1 MLNQKGDD
9 PMPRMS
15 MRDAIRDA
23 LHEEMARD
31 ETIFVLG
38 EDVIAHGGPYAVTR
52 GIADKFP
59 GRIRQTPISEAGIV
73 GTALGAALCGMR
85 PVAEIMYVDFITCAM
100 DEVVNQMAKVRYM
113 FGGQTDVPVVLRL
126 PSGSARLIAAQH
138 SQSLEAWFLHV
149 PGLQV
154 VVPSTPYDAKGL
166 MKTALRG
173 KDPVLFIEY
182 KRLYTSEGEVL
193 EGDYTIPFGQADVKR
208 HGQDATI
215 VAIGPM
221 VAKALE
227 AADILAQDNIDVE
240 VVDVR
245 TLMPLDKATIFASIE
260 KTNRVIVTDE
270 EVRRGGSSAEIA
282 SLIAEE
288 CFDALDASVKRV
300 AAADVPMPFS
310 PELEKLVVPKAE
322 NLVLAV
328 RELLG

>member
-1 MLNQKGDD
+1 
-9 PMPRMS
+9 MPKMN

-31 ETIFVLG
+31 EAIFVLG

-52 GIADKFP
+52 GIAEKFP
-59 GRIRQTPISEAGIV
+59 NRIRQTPISEAGIV

-85 PVAEIMYVDFITCAM
+85 PVAEVMYVDFVTCAM

-138 SQSLEAWFLHV
+138 SQSLEAWFMHV

-154 VVPSTPYDAKGL
+154 VIPSTPYDAKGL

-173 KDPVLFIEY
+173 RDPVLYIEY
-182 KRLYTSEGEVL
+182 KRLYTTEGEVP
-193 EGDYTIPFGQADVKR
+193 EDEYTIPFGQADVKR
-208 HGQDATI
+208 QGTDVTI
-215 VAIGPM
+215 VATGPM
-221 VAKALE
+221 VGKALE
-227 AADILAQDNIDVE
+227 AADMLVPEGIDVE

-245 TLMPLDKATIFASIE
+245 TLVPLDKETLYASVA

-282 SLIAEE
+282 SLLAED
-288 CFDALDASVKRV
+288 CFDYLDAPVKRV

-310 PELEKLVVPKAE
+310 PELEKLVIPKADR
-322 NLVLAV
+322 LVAAV
-328 RELLG
+328 RQLLG

>member
-1 MLNQKGDD
+1 
-9 PMPRMS
+9 MPKVS
-15 MRDAIRDA
+15 MRDAIREA

-31 ETIFVLG
+31 ETIIVLG
-38 EDVIAHGGPYAVTR
+38 EDVIAHGGPYAITR
-52 GIADKFP
+52 GIHEKFP

-126 PSGSARLIAAQH
+126 PSGTARLIAAQH
-138 SQSLEAWFLHV
+138 SQSLEAWFMHV

-154 VVPSTPYDAKGL
+154 VIPSTPYDAKGL

-173 KDPVLFIEY
+173 KDPVIFIEY
-182 KRLYTSEGEVL
+182 KRLYTNEGDIPDE
-193 EGDYTIPFGQADVKR
+193 DYTIPFGKADIKR
-208 HGQDATI
+208 VGNDVTI
-215 VAIGPM
+215 VGTGPM
-221 VAKALE
+221 IGKALE
-227 AADILAQDNIDVE
+227 AAELLAPEGIEVE
-240 VVDVR
+240 VIDLR
-245 TLMPLDKATIFASIE
+245 TLVPLDKATLLASVA

-270 EVRRGGSSAEIA
+270 EVKRGGASAEIA

-288 CFDALDASVKRV
+288 CFDVLDAPVKRV
-300 AAADVPMPFS
+300 ASANVPMPFS
-310 PELEKLVVPKAE
+310 PELEKLVVPKTE
-322 NLVLAV
+322 HLVAAV

>member
-1 MLNQKGDD
+1 MAKI
-9 PMPRMS
+9 S

-52 GIADKFP
+52 GIAEKFP

-138 SQSLEAWFLHV
+138 SQSLEAWFMHV

-154 VVPSTPYDAKGL
+154 VVPATPYDAKGL
-166 MKTALRG
+166 MKSALRG
-173 KDPVLFIEY
+173 KDPVIFIEY
-182 KRLYTSEGEVL
+182 KRLYTVEGEVP
-193 EGDYTIPFGQADVKR
+193 EHDYDIPFGQAEVKR
-208 HGQDATI
+208 PGKDVTVVAT
-215 VAIGPM
+215 GPM
-221 VAKALE
+221 VGKALE
-227 AADILAQDNIDVE
+227 AAEVLAQEGIEVE
-240 VVDVR
+240 VIDPR
-245 TLMPLDKATIFASIE
+245 TLVPLDKKTIFASVE

-270 EVRRGGSSAEIA
+270 EAKRAGCSAEIA
-282 SLIAEE
+282 SMIAEE
-288 CFDALDASVKRV
+288 CFDALDAPVKRV
-300 AAADVPMPFS
+300 AAADAPMPFS
-310 PELEKLVVPKAE
+310 PALEKLVVPQAE
-322 NLVLAV
+322 ALVTAV

>member
-1 MLNQKGDD
+1 
-9 PMPRMS
+9 MPKIS
-15 MRDAIRDA
+15 MRDAIHDA

-31 ETIFVLG
+31 ETIYILG
-38 EDVIAHGGPYAVTR
+38 EDVIAHGGPYAITR
-52 GIADKFP
+52 GIAEKFP

-73 GTALGAALCGMR
+73 GTAVGSALCGMR

-138 SQSLEAWFLHV
+138 SQSLEAWFTHV

-154 VVPSTPYDAKGL
+154 AVPSTAYDAKGL
-166 MKTALRG
+166 MKSALRG
-173 KDPVLFIEY
+173 RDPVMFIEY
-182 KRLYTSEGEVL
+182 KRLYTDEGEVP

-208 HGQDATI
+208 QGRDATI
-215 VAIGPM
+215 VATGPM
-221 VAKALE
+221 VGKALE
-227 AADILAQDNIDVE
+227 AAQTLSQEGIEVE
-240 VVDVR
+240 VVDPR
-245 TLMPLDKATIFASIE
+245 TLVPLDKATIFASVE

-270 EVRRGGSSAEIA
+270 EVRRGGSSAELA

-288 CFDALDASVKRV
+288 CFDALDAPVKRV

-310 PELEKLVVPKAE
+310 PELEKLVLPKAE
-322 NLVLAV
+322 DLVAAV
-328 RELLG
+328 RALVS